1 MRARAP
7 IGVLR
12 QVLKASLALAT
23 AALISSG
30 VAKGTRARTSWVA
43 GLITSRHWSVLDSM
57 NSPLMRSL
65 MVGILLLLIGR
76 LWALALVVLK
86 DVMDSSSAF
95 LQQTIGSFAPW
106 VCIYAQCRAG
116 RVMDWDNLRFFLE
129 LSRAGRLTAAA
140 RRLGVDHT
148 TVSRRLQAL
157 EKSLGVALFI
167 RDTNGYTLT
176 EAGRSL
182 LPQVELMEGASV
194 RIEQALP
201 SPGDSLSGQ
210 VRIGATEGYGTML
223 VAGQLSELS
232 QRHPDLNLDLLA
244 LPRAVR
250 LSRHEADI
258 VITLER
264 PERGPFII
272 TKLSDYVLRLYAGK
286 DYLEAHGPIN
296 SRSDLEK
303 HRFVSYVDDLVF
315 SKDLLFLDEIAG
327 SGAVGVRST
336 SVLAQQEAIAAGAGL
351 GILPAFTAD
360 QDPRLS
366 LIMPTQIRFIRTFW
380 MLMPI
385 ELKDIA
391 RMRVTWDF
399 LREQAER
406 ERGRLMG
413 MAG

>member
-1 MRARAP
+1 
-7 IGVLR
+7 
-12 QVLKASLALAT
+12 
-23 AALISSG
+23 
-30 VAKGTRARTSWVA
+30 
-43 GLITSRHWSVLDSM
+43 
-57 NSPLMRSL
+57 
-65 MVGILLLLIGR
+65 
-76 LWALALVVLK
+76 
-86 DVMDSSSAF
+86 
-95 LQQTIGSFAPW
+95 
-106 VCIYAQCRAG
+106 
-116 RVMDWDNLRFFLE
+116 MDWDNLRFFLE

-167 RDTNGYTLT
+167 RDTSGYTLT

-210 VRIGATEGYGTML
+210 VRIGVTEGYGTML

-232 QRHPDLNLDLLA
+232 HRHPHLHLDLLA

-272 TKLSDYVLRLYAGK
+272 TKLTDYVLRLYAGK
-286 DYLEAHGPIN
+286 DYLQQHGPIN
-296 SRSDLEK
+296 TRNDLEK

-360 QDPRLS
+360 SDPRLS
-366 LIMPTQIRFIRTFW
+366 LVMPAQIRFIRTFW

-399 LREQAER
+399 LREKARR
-406 ERGRLMG
+406 EQGRLMG
-413 MAG
+413 QVVPPAP

>member
-1 MRARAP
+1 
-7 IGVLR
+7 
-12 QVLKASLALAT
+12 
-23 AALISSG
+23 
-30 VAKGTRARTSWVA
+30 
-43 GLITSRHWSVLDSM
+43 
-57 NSPLMRSL
+57 
-65 MVGILLLLIGR
+65 
-76 LWALALVVLK
+76 
-86 DVMDSSSAF
+86 
-95 LQQTIGSFAPW
+95 
-106 VCIYAQCRAG
+106 
-116 RVMDWDNLRFFLE
+116 MDWDNLRFFLE
-129 LSRAGRLTAAA
+129 LSRAGRLTTAA

-167 RDTNGYTLT
+167 RDTSGYILT

-182 LPQVELMEGASV
+182 LPQVEMMEGASV

-201 SPGDSLSGQ
+201 NPGDSLSGQ
-210 VRIGATEGYGTML
+210 VRIGATEGYGTL
-223 VAGQLSELS
+223 IAGQLSELS
-232 QRHPDLNLDLLA
+232 HRHPHLHLDLLA

-264 PERGPFII
+264 PERGPFIM
-272 TKLSDYVLRLYAGK
+272 TKLTDYVLRLYAGT
-286 DYLEAHGPIN
+286 DYLQQHGPIT
-296 SRSDLEK
+296 SRNDLEQ

-327 SGAVGVRST
+327 SRSVGVRST

-360 QDPRLS
+360 TDPRLS
-366 LIMPTQIRFIRTFW
+366 LIMPAQIRFIRTFW

-399 LREQAER
+399 LREKAES
-406 ERGRLMG
+406 EQGRLMG
-413 MAG
+413 RSPA

>member
-1 MRARAP
+1 
-7 IGVLR
+7 
-12 QVLKASLALAT
+12 
-23 AALISSG
+23 
-30 VAKGTRARTSWVA
+30 
-43 GLITSRHWSVLDSM
+43 
-57 NSPLMRSL
+57 
-65 MVGILLLLIGR
+65 
-76 LWALALVVLK
+76 
-86 DVMDSSSAF
+86 
-95 LQQTIGSFAPW
+95 
-106 VCIYAQCRAG
+106 
-116 RVMDWDNLRFFLE
+116 MDWDNLRFFLE

-167 RDTNGYTLT
+167 RDTSGYTLT

-210 VRIGATEGYGTML
+210 VRIGVTEGYGTML

-232 QRHPDLNLDLLA
+232 HRHPHLHLDLLA

-272 TKLSDYVLRLYAGK
+272 TKLTDYVLRLYAGR
-286 DYLEAHGPIN
+286 DYLQQHGPIS

-385 ELKDIA
+385 ELKGIA

-399 LREQAER
+399 LREKARR
-406 ERGRLMG
+406 EQGRLMG
-413 MAG
+413 QVVPPAP

>member
-1 MRARAP
+1 
-7 IGVLR
+7 
-12 QVLKASLALAT
+12 
-23 AALISSG
+23 
-30 VAKGTRARTSWVA
+30 
-43 GLITSRHWSVLDSM
+43 
-57 NSPLMRSL
+57 
-65 MVGILLLLIGR
+65 
-76 LWALALVVLK
+76 
-86 DVMDSSSAF
+86 
-95 LQQTIGSFAPW
+95 
-106 VCIYAQCRAG
+106 
-116 RVMDWDNLRFFLE
+116 MDWDNLRFFLE
-129 LSRAGRLTAAA
+129 LSRAGRLTIAA

-157 EKSLGVALFI
+157 EKNLGVALFL
-167 RDTNGYTLT
+167 RDTNGYVLT
-176 EAGRSL
+176 EAGRRL

-194 RIEQALP
+194 QIEKTLP
-201 SPGDSLSGQ
+201 SPGESLSGQ

-232 QRHPDLNLDLLA
+232 RCHPHMHLDLLA

-272 TKLSDYVLRLYAGK
+272 TKLTDYVLRLYAGK
-286 DYLEAHGPIN
+286 DYLAQYGPIT

-360 QDPRLS
+360 RDSRLS
-366 LIMPTQIRFIRTFW
+366 LVMPAQIRFIRTFW

-399 LREQAER
+399 LREMAEK
-406 ERGRLMG
+406 EQGRLMG
-413 MAG
+413 LSD

>member
-1 MRARAP
+1 
-7 IGVLR
+7 
-12 QVLKASLALAT
+12 
-23 AALISSG
+23 
-30 VAKGTRARTSWVA
+30 
-43 GLITSRHWSVLDSM
+43 
-57 NSPLMRSL
+57 
-65 MVGILLLLIGR
+65 
-76 LWALALVVLK
+76 
-86 DVMDSSSAF
+86 
-95 LQQTIGSFAPW
+95 
-106 VCIYAQCRAG
+106 
-116 RVMDWDNLRFFLE
+116 MDWDNLRFFLE
-129 LSRAGRLTAAA
+129 LTRAGRLTTAA
-140 RRLGVDHT
+140 RRLGADHT
-148 TVSRRLQAL
+148 TVSRRVQAL

-167 RDTNGYTLT
+167 RDTTGYTLT

-194 RIEQALP
+194 QIEQTLP
-201 SPGDSLSGQ
+201 NPGENLSGQ

-232 QRHPDLNLDLLA
+232 HRHPHLHLDLLA

-272 TKLSDYVLRLYAGK
+272 TKLTDYVLRLYASK
-286 DYLEAHGPIN
+286 DYLQQHGPIN
-296 SRSDLEK
+296 TRADLEK
-303 HRFVSYVDDLVF
+303 HRFVSYIDDLVF

-360 QDPRLS
+360 SDPRLS
-366 LIMPTQIRFIRTFW
+366 LIMPAQIRFIRTFW

-399 LREQAER
+399 LREMAEG

-413 MAG
+413 ASN

>member
-1 MRARAP
+1 
-7 IGVLR
+7 
-12 QVLKASLALAT
+12 
-23 AALISSG
+23 
-30 VAKGTRARTSWVA
+30 
-43 GLITSRHWSVLDSM
+43 
-57 NSPLMRSL
+57 
-65 MVGILLLLIGR
+65 
-76 LWALALVVLK
+76 
-86 DVMDSSSAF
+86 
-95 LQQTIGSFAPW
+95 
-106 VCIYAQCRAG
+106 
-116 RVMDWDNLRFFLE
+116 MDWDNLRFFLE
-129 LSRAGRLTAAA
+129 LSRAGRLTTAA

-157 EKSLGVALFI
+157 EKSLGVALFL
-167 RDTNGYTLT
+167 RDTSGYTLT

-232 QRHPDLNLDLLA
+232 HRHPHLHLDLLA

-272 TKLSDYVLRLYAGK
+272 TKLTDYVLRLYAGK
-286 DYLEAHGPIN
+286 DYLQQHGPIN

-360 QDPRLS
+360 QDSRLS
-366 LIMPTQIRFIRTFW
+366 LIMPAQIRFIRTFW

-413 MAG
+413 VAD

>member
-1 MRARAP
+1 
-7 IGVLR
+7 
-12 QVLKASLALAT
+12 
-23 AALISSG
+23 
-30 VAKGTRARTSWVA
+30 
-43 GLITSRHWSVLDSM
+43 
-57 NSPLMRSL
+57 
-65 MVGILLLLIGR
+65 
-76 LWALALVVLK
+76 
-86 DVMDSSSAF
+86 
-95 LQQTIGSFAPW
+95 
-106 VCIYAQCRAG
+106 
-116 RVMDWDNLRFFLE
+116 MDWDNLWFFLE

-140 RRLGVDHT
+140 RRMGVDHT

-167 RDTNGYTLT
+167 RDTSGYILT

-194 RIEQALP
+194 QIEQALP
-201 SPGDSLSGQ
+201 NPGNSLSGQ
-210 VRIGATEGYGTML
+210 VRIGTTEGYGTML
-223 VAGQLSELS
+223 AGQLSELIH
-232 QRHPDLNLDLLA
+232 RHPHLHLDLLA
-244 LPRAVR
+244 LPRAVH

-272 TKLSDYVLRLYAGK
+272 TKLTDYVLRLYAGRG
-286 DYLEAHGPIN
+286 YLAQQGPIN
-296 SRSDLEK
+296 SRADLEK

-360 QDPRLS
+360 HDSRLQ
-366 LIMPTQIRFIRTFW
+366 LIMPAQIRFIRTFW

-413 MAG
+413 VAG